1 MLASDVMSASSASS
15 ALKDAVRSRKGVV
28 AVQQLLDKGAN
39 PNCCD
44 YEAAHKCGRG
54 WDAGILMTTLDRPRR
69 ACRATTA
76 VTFPVCI
83 LCLQI
88 TFLHGPRLCLLWQ
101 CSKQCSKDVQV
112 VRALL
117 KAGADPNKGEHTGDA
132 SYQEDGGMRSSY
144 AEHTCSAMDIAL
156 RMGLKDI
163 ARELLGDK
171 AAAVS
176 ESTNLP
182 DDIVEGIIDT
192 QIANTKP
199 APMPEPHVYN
209 QFH

>member
-1 MLASDVMSASSASS
+1 MGRRARFLPLAEASMLAESGSVLAPRQRNHLSDDVSAT
-15 ALKDAVRSRKGVV
+15 ALKNAVRSRKGVD

-54 WDAGILMTTLDRPRR
+54 WDADYFPSRTTYVLAMAVR
-69 ACRATTA
+69 AR
-76 VTFPVCI
+76 
-83 LCLQI
+83 
-88 TFLHGPRLCLLWQ
+88 
-101 CSKQCSKDVQV
+101 DVQV

-144 AEHTCSAMDIAL
+144 AAHTCSAMDIAL
-156 RMGLKDI
+156 RMGLKEI

-182 DDIVEGIIDT
+182 DDIVEGIMDT
-192 QIANTKP
+192 QIANMQPTP
-199 APMPEPHVYN
+199 TPEPHVYN
-209 QFH
+209 QFR